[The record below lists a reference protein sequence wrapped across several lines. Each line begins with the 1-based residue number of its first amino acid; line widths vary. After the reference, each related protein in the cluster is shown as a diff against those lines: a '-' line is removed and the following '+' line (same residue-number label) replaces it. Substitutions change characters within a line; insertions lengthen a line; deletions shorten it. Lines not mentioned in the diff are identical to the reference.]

1 MSSSVGAIRQLA
13 IQLCEIINKA
23 RATSANVDTLTSAK
37 QAGQIVTRSMK
48 LAPDVMAI
56 PPILLS
62 CAMALSTCAK
72 YVNGSSVEIVH
83 VPDWGAIGSDD
94 HRIMQHPQYMKA
106 IVWMT
111 SMGAAKEVDAVKV
124 FGDGINWQMILH
136 RGVDQRKVLGQHK
149 GGVGASTSHQPLNE
163 GEVGLVGT
171 SQMPKPR
178 TFGPAKK
185 TAEDRKRKG
194 VDQEKGDVESL
205 KGKGQEVVTAN
216 TQQHWSDKRGRKRR
230 RTSQSFAEDA
240 ESSDD
245 LPMEG
250 PSNKVI
256 DMDNISGSNKTGNR
270 LNSCQECTRKKQKC
284 FYGRKPETVA
294 RGRSRATS
302 RAKSRARSKTRARSP
317 ATSSPTS
324 RSRSRAA
331 FPSLSRSRRSITMGS
346 PHVAAPDTKLSSI
359 PPIPVPVDAAINSM
373 EDRLI
378 AIEAGLA
385 KLHTAIEQLGEEHEA
400 LRQKVVPQHPTFPL
414 PHAPSL
420 SSAQP
425 LMFQPSSGEPRS
437 IPPVTLPPATLPP
450 ATLPPATLPPA
461 TLPPEAL
468 PPVKLLSETLP
479 STYPHSS
486 ASMATPVQTDVE
498 QLWGAGDDVMD
509 FGVGPVFPEP
519 DSYGHQRRLDQKFS
533 SAGANPPVAGRASP
547 RISRVMHINCAMA
560 VPIPLIEQNGKEQ
573 NNVGRQSQLK
583 CRRIIV
589 QNTFVMVYLY
599 LVNSSLLHFP
609 PLNES
614 SSIGIVI
621 WIHIRHKC
629 NKGLSTDLR
638 EWMLLGSG
646 MKLLEPPPH
655 LC

>member
-48 LAPDVMAI
+48 LAPNVTAI
-56 PPILLS
+56 PPIFLS

-72 YVNGSSVEIVH
+72 YVNGSIVEIVH

-106 IVWMT
+106 IIWMT

-136 RGVDQRKVLGQHK
+136 RGVDQQEVLGQHK

-178 TFGPAKK
+178 TFGPAKRK
-185 TAEDRKRKG
+185 AADR
-194 VDQEKGDVESL
+194 
-205 KGKGQEVVTAN
+205 KGKGVEHEKEDAEPHKSENQGVLTKN
-216 TQQHWSDKRGRKRR
+216 TQQPWSEIRVRKRR
-230 RTSQSFAEDA
+230 RMSHLSAEDA

-245 LPMEG
+245 DLQMDEPVEG
-250 PSNKVI
+250 LSSKVI
-256 DMDNISGSNKTGNR
+256 GTAKIAGPPGLKYERAASVAPNKPSVIESTGTVNEVVRSDHCTPCDERGLECILEYSKKTGNR
-270 LNSCQECTRKKQKC
+270 LNSCGECTRKKQKC

-317 ATSSPTS
+317 AISSPTL

-359 PPIPVPVDAAINSM
+359 PPIPVPADAAINSM

-378 AIEAGLA
+378 TLEAGLA

-400 LRQKVVPQHPTFPL
+400 LWQKVVP
-414 PHAPSL
+414 
-420 SSAQP
+420 
-425 LMFQPSSGEPRS
+425 
-437 IPPVTLPPATLPP
+437 
-450 ATLPPATLPPA
+450 
-461 TLPPEAL
+461 
-468 PPVKLLSETLP
+468 
-479 STYPHSS
+479 
-486 ASMATPVQTDVE
+486 
-498 QLWGAGDDVMD
+498 
-509 FGVGPVFPEP
+509 
-519 DSYGHQRRLDQKFS
+519 
-533 SAGANPPVAGRASP
+533 
-547 RISRVMHINCAMA
+547 
-560 VPIPLIEQNGKEQ
+560 
-573 NNVGRQSQLK
+573 
-583 CRRIIV
+583 
-589 QNTFVMVYLY
+589 
-599 LVNSSLLHFP
+599 
-609 PLNES
+609 
-614 SSIGIVI
+614 
-621 WIHIRHKC
+621 
-629 NKGLSTDLR
+629 
-638 EWMLLGSG
+638 
-646 MKLLEPPPH
+646 
-655 LC
+655 